1 MGASVKNSVNTEKYF
16 SISTIDKNVM
26 EKLGLKMTI
35 QELRAV
41 ARSSPPAFEIM
52 TGTEEYP
59 GRIRK
64 TKIYRY
70 SDFLEGNL
78 KDTEVENAK
87 AKKVN

>member
-1 MGASVKNSVNTEKYF
+1 MGASVRNSVNTEKYF
-16 SISTIDKNVM
+16 SISTIDKSVM

-70 SDFLEGNL
+70 SDFLEVDP
-78 KDTEVENAK
+78 KDTEVENAD
-87 AKKVN
+87 KKIN

>member
-1 MGASVKNSVNTEKYF
+1 MGASVSNQVNTEKYF

-70 SDFLEGNL
+70 SDFLECDL
-78 KDTEVENAK
+78 KNTEVENAD
-87 AKKVN
+87 KKIN

>member
-1 MGASVKNSVNTEKYF
+1 MGASVKNSVNTDKYF

-35 QELRAV
+35 RELRAV

-70 SDFLEGNL
+70 SDFLGCDL
-78 KDTEVENAK
+78 KNTEVENAN
-87 AKKVN
+87 KKNN

>member
-1 MGASVKNSVNTEKYF
+1 MGASVKNSVNTDKYF

-35 QELRAV
+35 RELRAV
-41 ARSSPPAFEIM
+41 VRSSPPAFEIM

-70 SDFLEGNL
+70 SDFLESDL
-78 KDTEVENAK
+78 KNTEVENAN
-87 AKKVN
+87 KKNN

>member
-16 SISTIDKNVM
+16 SISAIDKNVM

-70 SDFLEGNL
+70 SDFLEVDP
-78 KDTEVENAK
+78 KDTEGENAD
-87 AKKVN
+87 KKIN